1 MSLHCYLRQ
10 QEVIMTFRIT
20 GLSPAPFRH
29 LYGLSESELEAYGA
43 VRMIAGKSHG
53 FPDRIE
59 MRDVVIGEAALLVN
73 FEHQPV
79 QTPYRS
85 SHAIFVR
92 EGAETAYDCCDEVPD
107 VLASRLLSMRG
118 FSEDGMMLNAEV
130 TEGEELRAVIAR
142 LFGNPA
148 VTYLHAH
155 NAGRGC
161 YAGHID
167 RI

>member
-1 MSLHCYLRQ
+1 M
-10 QEVIMTFRIT
+10 MTFRIT

-29 LYGLSESELEAYGA
+29 LYGLTESALAAHGA
-43 VRMIAGKSHG
+43 VRMIADESPG

-59 MRDVVIGEAALLVN
+59 MRDLAVGEAALLVN
-73 FEHQPV
+73 FEHQPA

-85 SHAIFVR
+85 RHAIFVR
-92 EGAETAYDCCDEVPD
+92 EGAETAYDCCDAVPD
-107 VLASRLLSMRG
+107 VLATRLLSVRG
-118 FSEDGMMLNAEV
+118 FSADGMIVNDEV
-130 TEGEELRAVIAR
+130 REGKELRSVIAR

-148 VTYLHAH
+148 VSYLHAH

-161 YAGHID
+161 YAGRID